1 MVCTNFRLILSLHN
15 SFGLPP
21 QCGQSPSVCPNTVK
35 SNSMLV
41 LVVLPGY
48 VFDLF
53 FTSSIDFL
61 GLGFS
66 GIRNGTIMGGLL
78 VGTDADD
85 VRVML
90 GC

>member
-1 MVCTNFRLILSLHN
+1 
-15 SFGLPP
+15 
-21 QCGQSPSVCPNTVK
+21 
-35 SNSMLV
+35 MLV